1 MAVELV
7 IVAIEAVEAAA
18 MVSIYLSG
26 ILVIYSRD
34 RWMDGGL
41 IAKKS
46 KCPDRPGRVRLVS
59 QVDEDEDENE
69 DGDCVDEDMGSG
81 LSDNDE
87 SKRDHRNRDVENDTS
102 WEKLYIYQGNHVTTS
117 TS

>member
-59 QVDEDEDENE
+59 QVDEDEDEDKDE
-69 DGDCVDEDMGSG
+69 DDDCVDEDMGSG

-102 WEKLYIYQGNHVTTS
+102 WEKIIYIPR
-117 TS
+117 

>member
-1 MAVELV
+1 MGMAVELV

-41 IAKKS
+41 IAKK
-46 KCPDRPGRVRLVS
+46 KQMPGQTRSRQVS
-59 QVDEDEDENE
+59 Q
-69 DGDCVDEDMGSG
+69 SG
-81 LSDNDE
+81 
-87 SKRDHRNRDVENDTS
+87 RR
-102 WEKLYIYQGNHVTTS
+102 G
-117 TS
+117 